1 MIGLIKISPWFCT
14 QHELIVKN
22 REFFKNFDR
31 TRPLQEYNFV
41 VFDMELTGMKRKKDE
56 IISIGAVKIKN
67 LQIDLGETFH
77 YYIRPQKLDPTEAT
91 LVHRIT
97 PEQLRK
103 APPLFEVI
111 QKFVSFVGTD
121 LLVGHYVGLDVGFLN
136 RATEKL
142 LNGTLVNP
150 VIDTMRIAKGYKR
163 VLLGFYHDREDTSH
177 QYSLKNLSSEFN
189 LPVFEAHDALED
201 AMQTAYL
208 FLFLI
213 KKFKK
218 GGLVSLRDLHQAARS
233 GAWRSI

>member
-1 MIGLIKISPWFCT
+1 MIGLIKKISWFWT

-22 REFFKNFDR
+22 REFFKNFDQ

-41 VFDMELTGMKRKKDE
+41 VFDMELTGMNRKKDE
-56 IISIGAVKIKN
+56 IISIGGVKIKN
-67 LQIDLGETFH
+67 LQIDLGDTFH
-77 YYIRPQKLDPTEAT
+77 YYIRPQKLDSTEAT

-111 QKFVSFVGTD
+111 PKFVSFVGTG
-121 LLVGHYVGLDVGFLN
+121 LLVGHYVGLDVSFLN
-136 RATEKL
+136 RATEKV
-142 LNGTLVNP
+142 LNGTLANP
-150 VIDTMRIAKGYKR
+150 GIDTMRMAKGYKLA
-163 VLLGFYHDREDTSH
+163 LLGFYHDRGETTH
-177 QYSLKNLSSEFN
+177 KYRLKDLSREFN

-201 AMQTAYL
+201 ALQTAYL

-218 GGLVSLRDLHQAARS
+218 GGLVSLRDLYHAGRS
-233 GAWRSI
+233 GGWRSS

>member
-1 MIGLIKISPWFCT
+1 MIGLIKKFPWFWT

-77 YYIRPQKLDPTEAT
+77 YYVRPQKLDPTEAT

-103 APPLFEVI
+103 APPLFEVM

-163 VLLGFYHDREDTSH
+163 VLLGFYHDRGDTSH
-177 QYSLKNLSSEFN
+177 KYNLKDLSSEFN
-189 LPVFEAHDALED
+189 LPIFEAHDALED

-218 GGLVSLRDLHQAARS
+218 GGLVSLRDLHHAGRS

>member
-1 MIGLIKISPWFCT
+1 MIGLIKQFPWFGT

-31 TRPLQEYNFV
+31 NRPLQEYNFV

-163 VLLGFYHDREDTSH
+163 VLLGFYHDRGDTSH
-177 QYSLKNLSSEFN
+177 KYNLKDLSSEFN
-189 LPVFEAHDALED
+189 LPIFEAHDALED

-218 GGLVSLRDLHQAARS
+218 GGLVSLRDLHHAGRS